1 MLTRDEPLFKS
12 AQEHGRGTEYTSEVS
27 RLRNKYPNKAIE
39 LIHREAYETVMNT

>member
-1 MLTRDEPLFKS
+1 MLTIDKLLYKS

-27 RLRNKYPNKAIE
+27 RLRNKYPNKALE

>member
-1 MLTRDEPLFKS
+1 MLSRDKLLYKS

-27 RLRNKYPNKAIE
+27 RLRNKYPNKALE